1 MPPKTS
7 CTPSGKHPTNADPT
21 YTRTPYATDGA
32 KVYMAARFV
41 PNNNTNPDGTPDFTP
56 MEANYWKFALQ
67 EAGGFTG
74 ATVKRLNSGDQGLEV
89 ALSTSASSTRK
100 EIELD
105 AFVNEPLFRT
115 SIVFEDGSIAKVV
128 YSGESTITGVDKHDF
143 LYGGDGAEVIDGRGS
158 SDYMKGGGGNDVYIV
173 DNASD
178 FVDDSPETGTET
190 IKASVSWSLSRKT
203 QDTVYDTAS
212 GDRNGIDSNAPNGID
227 NLILTGSNNINGT
240 GNYLNNEITGN
251 DGKNL
256 LVGFVDI
263 PRYSDGTVIGIADAG
278 MLQRAEDRYRHQIDK
293 LTGRGGK
300 DTFALGDISQIFY
313 TLSGNGDYA
322 VIKDF
327 SAGTDKIQIK
337 GSASNYRLQ
346 VSGGNTQIFA
356 KAGNDLVAIVEGK
369 TNVAAITSS
378 FVSAT

>member
-7 CTPSGKHPTNADPT
+7 CTPSGKHPTNSDPT
-21 YTRTPYATDGA
+21 YTRTPYMTDGA
-32 KVYMAARFV
+32 KVYMAALFV
-41 PNNNTNPDGTPDFTP
+41 PDNNVNPDGTPNLNP
-56 MEANYWKFALQ
+56 REANYWKFALQ

-89 ALSTSASSTRK
+89 TLSTSAGSTRK

-105 AFVNEPLFRT
+105 AFVNEPVFGMP
-115 SIVFEDGSIAKVV
+115 IKFEDGSIAKIVS
-128 YSGESTITGVDKHDF
+128 SGELTITGENKHDF
-143 LYGGDGAEVIDGRGS
+143 LYGGDGAEVIDGKGS

-190 IKASVSWSLSRKT
+190 VKASVNWSLSKKT
-203 QDTVYDTAS
+203 QSTGYYGSQD
-212 GDRNGIDSNAPNGID
+212 PNGID
-227 NLILTGSNNINGT
+227 NLILTGSGHINGT

-256 LVGFVDI
+256 LVGFVDL
-263 PRYSDGTVIGIADAG
+263 PRYSNGTVIGIADAG
-278 MLQRAEDRYRHQIDK
+278 VLQRAEDRYRHQIDK

-313 TLSGNGDYA
+313 ALSGNGDYA

-346 VSGGNTQIFA
+346 VSGGNTRIFA
-356 KAGNDLVAIVEGK
+356 KVGNDLIAIVEGK